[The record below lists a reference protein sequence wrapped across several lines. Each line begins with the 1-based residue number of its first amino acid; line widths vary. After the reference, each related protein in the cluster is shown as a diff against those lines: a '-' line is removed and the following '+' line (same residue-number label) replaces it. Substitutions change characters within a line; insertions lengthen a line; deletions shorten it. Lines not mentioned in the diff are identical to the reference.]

1 MKEVMNIGIGGKSFV
16 VETSAYEILRDYLEL
31 FSSKIKPGESSEVME
46 DIESRIAE
54 LCSENISAYKNV
66 VTESI
71 VVKIVTQL
79 GLPNGESYRPFQGAA
94 AGAAKGAAGAATG
107 AASASS
113 GTSGAYSGAS
123 SGSATG
129 TSAGAA
135 SAYSGAAGAAY
146 GAGAEEQGV
155 PKKLFRDSDDKMIGG
170 VCSGLG
176 FYLGAD
182 PVLVR
187 VLFLIALLFGT
198 LGFWVYL
205 IIWIVAP
212 LAVNP
217 VQKCE
222 MRGLAP
228 TAENLGKFSNKSK

>member
-94 AGAAKGAAGAATG
+94 SGAAKGAASTSAGAATG
-107 AASASS
+107 AS
-113 GTSGAYSGAS
+113 
-123 SGSATG
+123 TG

-135 SAYSGAAGAAY
+135 GAYSGAAGAAY
-146 GAGAEEQGV
+146 SAGAEEQRV

>member
-94 AGAAKGAAGAATG
+94 GAST
-107 AASASS
+107 
-113 GTSGAYSGAS
+113 GTSAGS
-123 SGSATG
+123 SAGSATG
-129 TSAGAA
+129 TSAGT
-135 SAYSGAAGAAY
+135 SAGTAGAAY
-146 GAGAEEQGV
+146 GAGAEEQHV

>member
-16 VETSAYEILRDYLEL
+16 VETSAYEILKDYLEL

-54 LCSENISAYKNV
+54 LCSENINAYKNV

-94 AGAAKGAAGAATG
+94 AGAAKCAAGAATG
-107 AASASS
+107 AAGAST
-113 GTSGAYSGAS
+113 GTSG
-123 SGSATG
+123 
-129 TSAGAA
+129 
-135 SAYSGAAGAAY
+135 AYSGAAGAAY
-146 GAGAEEQGV
+146 GAGAEEQSV

>member
-16 VETSAYEILRDYLEL
+16 VETSAYEILKDYLEL

-54 LCSENISAYKNV
+54 LCSENINAYKNV

-94 AGAAKGAAGAATG
+94 AGAAKGATGTSAGA
-107 AASASS
+107 SA
-113 GTSGAYSGAS
+113 
-123 SGSATG
+123 GSATG
-129 TSAGAA
+129 TSG
-135 SAYSGAAGAAY
+135 AYSGAAGAAY
-146 GAGAEEQGV
+146 GAGAEEQRV

>member
-16 VETSAYEILRDYLEL
+16 VETSAYEILKDYLEL

-113 GTSGAYSGAS
+113 GTSGAYSGA
-123 SGSATG
+123 
-129 TSAGAA
+129 
-135 SAYSGAAGAAY
+135 AGAAY
-146 GAGAEEQGV
+146 GAGAEEQRV

>member
-16 VETSAYEILRDYLEL
+16 VETSAYEILKDYLEL
-31 FSSKIKPGESSEVME
+31 FSSKIKPGERSEVME

-71 VVKIVTQL
+71 VVQIVTQL
-79 GLPNGESYRPFQGAA
+79 GLPNGESYRPFQGVA
-94 AGAAKGAAGAATG
+94 AGAANGAAGAAAG
-107 AASASS
+107 SSA
-113 GTSGAYSGAS
+113 
-123 SGSATG
+123 GSATG
-129 TSAGAA
+129 TSAGT
-135 SAYSGAAGAAY
+135 SGAYSGAAGAAY
-146 GAGAEEQGV
+146 GAGAEEQSV

>member
-94 AGAAKGAAGAATG
+94 SGAAKGAASASAGAATG
-107 AASASS
+107 AS
-113 GTSGAYSGAS
+113 
-123 SGSATG
+123 TG

-135 SAYSGAAGAAY
+135 GAYSGAAGAAY
-146 GAGAEEQGV
+146 SAGAEEQRV

>member
-94 AGAAKGAAGAATG
+94 SGAAKGAAAGASAGAATG
-107 AASASS
+107 AD
-113 GTSGAYSGAS
+113 
-123 SGSATG
+123 
-129 TSAGAA
+129 AGAA
-135 SAYSGAAGAAY
+135 GAYSGAAGAAY
-146 GAGAEEQGV
+146 GAGAEEQRV

>member
-54 LCSENISAYKNV
+54 LCSENIIAYKNV

-94 AGAAKGAAGAATG
+94 SGAANG
-107 AASASS
+107 AAS
-113 GTSGAYSGAS
+113 TSAGA
-123 SGSATG
+123 ATG
-129 TSAGAA
+129 TSAGTSAGAA
-135 SAYSGAAGAAY
+135 GAYSGAAGAAY
-146 GAGAEEQGV
+146 GAGAEEQRV

>member
-94 AGAAKGAAGAATG
+94 SGAAKGAASASAGAATG
-107 AASASS
+107 AS
-113 GTSGAYSGAS
+113 G
-123 SGSATG
+123 
-129 TSAGAA
+129 
-135 SAYSGAAGAAY
+135 AYSGAAGAAY
-146 GAGAEEQGV
+146 GAGAEEQRV

>member
-94 AGAAKGAAGAATG
+94 AGAAKGAAGASAG
-107 AASASS
+107 ASA
-113 GTSGAYSGAS
+113 
-123 SGSATG
+123 GSATG
-129 TSAGAA
+129 SSAGT
-135 SAYSGAAGAAY
+135 SGAYSGAAGAAY
-146 GAGAEEQGV
+146 GACSEEQRV

>member
-94 AGAAKGAAGAATG
+94 SGAAKGAASTSAGAATG
-107 AASASS
+107 AS
-113 GTSGAYSGAS
+113 
-123 SGSATG
+123 TG
-129 TSAGAA
+129 TSAFFHKI
-135 SAYSGAAGAAY
+135 
-146 GAGAEEQGV
+146 QR
-155 PKKLFRDSDDKMIGG
+155 KQRLFRGGLTIPDSQCI
-170 VCSGLG
+170 S
-176 FYLGAD
+176 
-182 PVLVR
+182 R
-187 VLFLIALLFGT
+187 LFLLTRYLYCTQNTRPTKRCSLSKST
-198 LGFWVYL
+198 L
-205 IIWIVAP
+205 
-212 LAVNP
+212 
-217 VQKCE
+217 
-222 MRGLAP
+222 
-228 TAENLGKFSNKSK
+228 

>member
-94 AGAAKGAAGAATG
+94 SGAAKGAASTSAGAATG
-107 AASASS
+107 AS
-113 GTSGAYSGAS
+113 
-123 SGSATG
+123 TG
-129 TSAGAA
+129 TSA
-135 SAYSGAAGAAY
+135 GAAGAAY
-146 GAGAEEQGV
+146 GAGVEEQRV

>member
-16 VETSAYEILRDYLEL
+16 VETSAYEILKDYLEL

-54 LCSENISAYKNV
+54 LCSENINAYKNV

-94 AGAAKGAAGAATG
+94 AGAAKGATG
-107 AASASS
+107 ASA
-113 GTSGAYSGAS
+113 
-123 SGSATG
+123 GSATG
-129 TSAGAA
+129 TSSGT
-135 SAYSGAAGAAY
+135 SGAYSGAAGAAY
-146 GAGAEEQGV
+146 GAGAEEQSV

>member
-54 LCSENISAYKNV
+54 LCSENINAYKNV

-94 AGAAKGAAGAATG
+94 AGAAKGA
-107 AASASS
+107 
-113 GTSGAYSGAS
+113 
-123 SGSATG
+123 TG
-129 TSAGAA
+129 TSAGSSTGTSAGT
-135 SAYSGAAGAAY
+135 SGAYSGAAGAAY
-146 GAGAEEQGV
+146 GAGAEEQSV

>member
-54 LCSENISAYKNV
+54 LCSENINAYKNV

-113 GTSGAYSGAS
+113 GTSGAYSGA
-123 SGSATG
+123 
-129 TSAGAA
+129 AGV
-135 SAYSGAAGAAY
+135 AY
-146 GAGAEEQGV
+146 GAGAEEQSV

>member
-94 AGAAKGAAGAATG
+94 SGAAKGAASTSAGAATG
-107 AASASS
+107 AS
-113 GTSGAYSGAS
+113 
-123 SGSATG
+123 TG

-135 SAYSGAAGAAY
+135 GAYSGAAGAYSGAAGAAY
-146 GAGAEEQGV
+146 GAGAEEQRV

>member
-94 AGAAKGAAGAATG
+94 AGAANGAAG

-113 GTSGAYSGAS
+113 GTSGAS
-123 SGSATG
+123 SG
-129 TSAGAA
+129 TSG
-135 SAYSGAAGAAY
+135 AYSGAAGAAY
-146 GAGAEEQGV
+146 GAGAEEQRV

>member
-16 VETSAYEILRDYLEL
+16 VETSAYEILKDYLEL

-94 AGAAKGAAGAATG
+94 AGAAKGAAGASAG
-107 AASASS
+107 ASA
-113 GTSGAYSGAS
+113 
-123 SGSATG
+123 GSATG
-129 TSAGAA
+129 SSAGT
-135 SAYSGAAGAAY
+135 SGAYSGAAGAAY
-146 GAGAEEQGV
+146 GAGAEEQRV

>member
-16 VETSAYEILRDYLEL
+16 VETSAYEILKDYLEL

-54 LCSENISAYKNV
+54 LCSENINAYKNV

-113 GTSGAYSGAS
+113 GTSGAYSGA
-123 SGSATG
+123 
-129 TSAGAA
+129 
-135 SAYSGAAGAAY
+135 AGAAY
-146 GAGAEEQGV
+146 GAGAEEQSV

>member
-16 VETSAYEILRDYLEL
+16 VETSAYEILKDYLEL

-94 AGAAKGAAGAATG
+94 SGAANG
-107 AASASS
+107 AAS
-113 GTSGAYSGAS
+113 
-123 SGSATG
+123 
-129 TSAGAA
+129 TSAGASTGA
-135 SAYSGAAGAAY
+135 SGAYSGAAGAAY
-146 GAGAEEQGV
+146 SAGAEEQRV

>member
-94 AGAAKGAAGAATG
+94 SGAAKGAASTSAGAATG
-107 AASASS
+107 AS
-113 GTSGAYSGAS
+113 GT
-123 SGSATG
+123 
-129 TSAGAA
+129 
-135 SAYSGAAGAAY
+135 YSGAAGAAY
-146 GAGAEEQGV
+146 SAGAEEQRV

>member
-16 VETSAYEILRDYLEL
+16 VETSAYEILKDYLEL

-79 GLPNGESYRPFQGAA
+79 GLPNGESYRPFQGAS
-94 AGAAKGAAGAATG
+94 AGAAKGAASTSAGAATG
-107 AASASS
+107 AS
-113 GTSGAYSGAS
+113 
-123 SGSATG
+123 TG

-135 SAYSGAAGAAY
+135 GAYSGAAGAAY
-146 GAGAEEQGV
+146 SAGAEEQRV

>member
-54 LCSENISAYKNV
+54 LCSENINAYKNV

-113 GTSGAYSGAS
+113 GTSGAYSGA
-123 SGSATG
+123 
-129 TSAGAA
+129 
-135 SAYSGAAGAAY
+135 AGAAY
-146 GAGAEEQGV
+146 SAGAEEQRV

>member
-16 VETSAYEILRDYLEL
+16 VETSAYEILKDYLEL

-94 AGAAKGAAGAATG
+94 AGAANGAAGA
-107 AASASS
+107 SA
-113 GTSGAYSGAS
+113 
-123 SGSATG
+123 GSAAG
-129 TSAGAA
+129 TSAGT
-135 SAYSGAAGAAY
+135 SGAYSGAAGAAY
-146 GAGAEEQGV
+146 GAGAEEQRV

>member
-79 GLPNGESYRPFQGAA
+79 GLPNGESYRPSQGTA
-94 AGAAKGAAGAATG
+94 AGGASGAATGTSAGSSAG

-113 GTSGAYSGAS
+113 GTSG
-123 SGSATG
+123 
-129 TSAGAA
+129 
-135 SAYSGAAGAAY
+135 AYSGAAGAAY
-146 GAGAEEQGV
+146 GAGAEEQSV

>member
-94 AGAAKGAAGAATG
+94 SGAAKGAASTSAGAATG
-107 AASASS
+107 AS
-113 GTSGAYSGAS
+113 
-123 SGSATG
+123 TG

-135 SAYSGAAGAAY
+135 GAAY
-146 GAGAEEQGV
+146 SAGAEEQRV

>member
-16 VETSAYEILRDYLEL
+16 VETSAYEILKDYLEL

-94 AGAAKGAAGAATG
+94 AGAANGAAGASAGAATG
-107 AASASS
+107 
-113 GTSGAYSGAS
+113 TSG
-123 SGSATG
+123 
-129 TSAGAA
+129 
-135 SAYSGAAGAAY
+135 AYSGAAGAAY
-146 GAGAEEQGV
+146 GAGAEEQRV

>member
-54 LCSENISAYKNV
+54 LCTENINAYKNV

-94 AGAAKGAAGAATG
+94 AGAAKGAAGTSAG
-107 AASASS
+107 ASA
-113 GTSGAYSGAS
+113 
-123 SGSATG
+123 GSATG
-129 TSAGAA
+129 TSSGT
-135 SAYSGAAGAAY
+135 SGAYSGAAGAAY
-146 GAGAEEQGV
+146 GAGAEEQSV

>member
-94 AGAAKGAAGAATG
+94 AGAANGAASTSAGAATG
-107 AASASS
+107 AS
-113 GTSGAYSGAS
+113 G
-123 SGSATG
+123 
-129 TSAGAA
+129 
-135 SAYSGAAGAAY
+135 AYSGAAGAAY
-146 GAGAEEQGV
+146 GAGAEEQRV

>member
-94 AGAAKGAAGAATG
+94 AGAANGAAGASAGAATG
-107 AASASS
+107 TSADSSS
-113 GTSGAYSGAS
+113 GA
-123 SGSATG
+123 
-129 TSAGAA
+129 AG
-135 SAYSGAAGAAY
+135 AYSGAAGAAY
-146 GAGAEEQGV
+146 GAGAEEQRV

>member
-94 AGAAKGAAGAATG
+94 AGAAKGAAGASAG
-107 AASASS
+107 A
-113 GTSGAYSGAS
+113 
-123 SGSATG
+123 ATG

-135 SAYSGAAGAAY
+135 GAYSGAAGAAY
-146 GAGAEEQGV
+146 GAGAEEQRV

>member
-54 LCSENISAYKNV
+54 LCSENINAYKNV

-94 AGAAKGAAGAATG
+94 SGAAKGATGTSAGSAT
-107 AASASS
+107 
-113 GTSGAYSGAS
+113 GTSGAYSGA
-123 SGSATG
+123 
-129 TSAGAA
+129 AGA
-135 SAYSGAAGAAY
+135 SAGAAGAAY
-146 GAGAEEQGV
+146 SAGAEEQRV

>member
-54 LCSENISAYKNV
+54 LCSENINAYKNV

-94 AGAAKGAAGAATG
+94 SGAANG
-107 AASASS
+107 AAS
-113 GTSGAYSGAS
+113 TSAGA
-123 SGSATG
+123 ATG
-129 TSAGAA
+129 TSAGTSAGAA
-135 SAYSGAAGAAY
+135 GAYSGAAGAAY
-146 GAGAEEQGV
+146 GAGAEEQRV

>member
-94 AGAAKGAAGAATG
+94 SGAAKGAA
-107 AASASS
+107 S
-113 GTSGAYSGAS
+113 AS

-129 TSAGAA
+129 TSAGASTGTSA
-135 SAYSGAAGAAY
+135 GAAGAYSGAAGAAY
-146 GAGAEEQGV
+146 SAGAEEQRV

>member
-54 LCSENISAYKNV
+54 LCSENINAYKNV

-113 GTSGAYSGAS
+113 GTSGAYSGA
-123 SGSATG
+123 
-129 TSAGAA
+129 
-135 SAYSGAAGAAY
+135 AGAAY
-146 GAGAEEQGV
+146 GAGAEEQRV

>member
-94 AGAAKGAAGAATG
+94 SGAANGAASTSAGAATG
-107 AASASS
+107 AS
-113 GTSGAYSGAS
+113 
-123 SGSATG
+123 TG

-135 SAYSGAAGAAY
+135 GAYSGAAGAAY
-146 GAGAEEQGV
+146 SAGAEEQRV

>member
-16 VETSAYEILRDYLEL
+16 VETSAYEILKDYLEL

-94 AGAAKGAAGAATG
+94 AGAATG
-107 AASASS
+107 
-113 GTSGAYSGAS
+113 
-123 SGSATG
+123 ATG
-129 TSAGAA
+129 TSG
-135 SAYSGAAGAAY
+135 AYSGAAGAAY
-146 GAGAEEQGV
+146 GAGAEEQRV

>member
-1 MKEVMNIGIGGKSFV
+1 MKEIMNIGIGGKSFV

-113 GTSGAYSGAS
+113 GTSGAYSGA
-123 SGSATG
+123 
-129 TSAGAA
+129 
-135 SAYSGAAGAAY
+135 AGAAY
-146 GAGAEEQGV
+146 GAGAEEQSV

-187 VLFLIALLFGT
+187 VLFFIALLFGT

>member
-16 VETSAYEILRDYLEL
+16 VETSAYEILKDYLEL

-54 LCSENISAYKNV
+54 LCSENINAYKNV

-94 AGAAKGAAGAATG
+94 SGAAKGAAAGTSAGAAGASTG

-113 GTSGAYSGAS
+113 GTSGAYSGA
-123 SGSATG
+123 
-129 TSAGAA
+129 
-135 SAYSGAAGAAY
+135 AGAAY
-146 GAGAEEQGV
+146 GAGAEKQRV